1 MPDEVR
7 NGSRNV
13 AVHLTRNPAYETV
26 ERDDFKA
33 MVDVDPYERRS
44 HDFDEIISATH
55 DNFGDPNNKT
65 CVDFDQLYD
74 MKKEYLMSPQRI
86 QELRGAVL
94 DRLDEGQ
101 QIQAR
106 QRDYALADFQ
116 NYSRRAERL
125 APFDGFGGYSA
136 GCRYAGIR
144 DQPGT

>member
-55 DNFGDPNNKT
+55 DHFGDPNNKT

-74 MKKEYLMSPQRI
+74 IKKEYLMSPQRI
-86 QELRGAVL
+86 QELRGAAL
-94 DRLDEGQ
+94 DRFDGGQ
-101 QIQAR
+101 QIQTR

-116 NYSRRAERL
+116 HDSRRAGRL
-125 APFDGFGGYSA
+125 EPFDGFGGYSA
-136 GCRYAGIR
+136 GCRCVGIYY
-144 DQPGT
+144 QPDT